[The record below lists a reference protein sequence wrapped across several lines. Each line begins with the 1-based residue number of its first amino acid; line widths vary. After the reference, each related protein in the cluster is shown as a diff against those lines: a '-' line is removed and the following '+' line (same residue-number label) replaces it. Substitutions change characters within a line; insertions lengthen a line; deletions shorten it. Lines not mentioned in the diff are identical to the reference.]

1 MESFSLEHRY
11 RSTTSQENI
20 MKLLT
25 KMTLGFSASLL
36 MTSTL
41 GLVSYLQTDRMEY
54 FAVQAS
60 FIEKGKSGVEQIQNN
75 YLQFTSSQE
84 EKYVTAAMEL
94 INQARQSFSEAIPY
108 MINPARK
115 ADVELSVADM
125 AVLSNLFSQSISH
138 QKALHRLRTEED
150 ALFPQ
155 VVAKFKYLQERQS
168 AIMRED
174 FIPRRL
180 DNLESVYN
188 LRIEFNALRDALAVL
203 SVSSVNAESQAILE
217 RVKKFKENLATMQNA
232 LQTPENRQNLQ
243 MLSNAVLAFDGIAQ
257 EYIKQLSVTAQSQ
270 RDLAAKLSA
279 IKSRA
284 SALSANA
291 VRNVEQANASA
302 TIYILS
308 ILAVALATC
317 VVTALLLIRNVM
329 RQLGKDPGV
338 LASIADRVAGGD
350 FGVDDGSAQVG
361 VYGNIIQMAN
371 ALKTNI
377 DNTNQLSELARQEAA
392 KAQEAMLRAQE
403 ASADAQSKSDSIMAA
418 ADRLENVINVVSS
431 ASEQL
436 SAQIEQ
442 SEHGA
447 QEQAARVA
455 ETATAMEEMNQT
467 VLEVANNAGLA
478 SKQSISTREK
488 ASAGKTVVKEVM
500 HNMSDMREQSLLLK
514 ESMSTLQGSV
524 QDITHIMGVITDIA
538 DQTNLLALNA
548 AIEAARAG
556 EAGRGFAVVADEV
569 RKLAEKTMAST
580 SEVASAI
587 NAIQD
592 NSSKSISQVD
602 TTVQLIEHTSELA
615 VRSDQA
621 LEEIVSLADNTA
633 DQVRAIATASE
644 EQSAAS
650 EEITRSITTV
660 NDIST
665 ETSNAMKQ
673 SAQAVSDLA
682 QQMLDL
688 RELMGEMKNY

>member
-1 MESFSLEHRY
+1 
-11 RSTTSQENI
+11 

-217 RVKKFKENLATMQNA
+217 RLKKFKENLATMQNA

>member
-1 MESFSLEHRY
+1 
-11 RSTTSQENI
+11 

-60 FIEKGKSGVEQIQNN
+60 FIEAGKSDVEQIQNN
-75 YLQFTSSQE
+75 YLKFTQSQE

-115 ADVELSVADM
+115 ADVELSIADM
-125 AVLSNLFSQSISH
+125 AVLSKLFSQSISH

-155 VVAKFKYLQERQS
+155 VVAKFKKLQERQI

-243 MLSNAVLAFDGIAQ
+243 MLSNAVLAFDGTAQ

-377 DNTNQLSELARQEAA
+377 DNANQLSEHARQEAA

-403 ASADAQSKSDSIMAA
+403 ASADARSKSDSIMAA

-488 ASAGKTVVKEVM
+488 ASAGKTVVKEVLQ
-500 HNMSDMREQSLLLK
+500 NMSDMREQSLLLK

-580 SEVASAI
+580 SEVASAV

>member
-1 MESFSLEHRY
+1 
-11 RSTTSQENI
+11 

-60 FIEKGKSGVEQIQNN
+60 FIEKGKSGVEQIQND

>member
-1 MESFSLEHRY
+1 
-11 RSTTSQENI
+11 

-60 FIEKGKSGVEQIQNN
+60 FIEEGKSDVEQIQNN
-75 YLQFTSSQE
+75 YLQFTQSQE

-94 INQARQSFSEAIPY
+94 INQARQSFSNAIPY

-115 ADVELSVADM
+115 ADVELSIADM
-125 AVLSNLFSQSISH
+125 DVLSKLFSQSISH
-138 QKALHRLRTEED
+138 QKALHRLRTEENV
-150 ALFPQ
+150 LFPQ
-155 VVAKFKYLQERQS
+155 VVAKFKYLQERQI

-180 DNLESVYN
+180 DNLGSVYD
-188 LRIEFNALRDALAVL
+188 LRIEFNALRAALAAL
-203 SVSSVNAESQAILE
+203 SVDSINAESQAILE
-217 RVKKFKENLATMQNA
+217 RLKKFKENLAAMQNA
-232 LQTPENRQNLQ
+232 LKTPENRQNLQ
-243 MLSNAVLAFDGIAQ
+243 ELSNAVFAFDGIAQ
-257 EYIKQLSVTAQSQ
+257 EYIKLLSVTAQSQ
-270 RDLAAKLSA
+270 SDLAAKLSA

-377 DNTNQLSELARQEAA
+377 DNANQLSEHARQEAA

-403 ASADAQSKSDSIMAA
+403 ASADARSKSDSIMAA

-500 HNMSDMREQSLLLK
+500 QNMSDMREQSLLLK

>member
-1 MESFSLEHRY
+1 
-11 RSTTSQENI
+11 

-60 FIEKGKSGVEQIQNN
+60 FIEAGKSDVEQIQNN
-75 YLQFTSSQE
+75 YLKFTQSQE

-115 ADVELSVADM
+115 ADVELSIADM
-125 AVLSNLFSQSISH
+125 AVLSKLFSQSISH

-155 VVAKFKYLQERQS
+155 VVAKFKKLQERQS

-203 SVSSVNAESQAILE
+203 SVDSINTESQAILE
-217 RVKKFKENLATMQNA
+217 RVKKFKENLAAMQNA
-232 LQTPENRQNLQ
+232 LKTPENRQNLQ
-243 MLSNAVLAFDGIAQ
+243 ELSNAVFAFDGIAQ
-257 EYIKQLSVTAQSQ
+257 EYIKLLSVTAQSQ

-377 DNTNQLSELARQEAA
+377 DNANQLSEHARQEAA

-403 ASADAQSKSDSIMAA
+403 ASADARSKSDSIMAA

-488 ASAGKTVVKEVM
+488 ASAGKTVVKEVLQ
-500 HNMSDMREQSLLLK
+500 NMSDMREQSLLLK

-580 SEVASAI
+580 SEVASAV